1 MQCAVIEYARNAL
14 GLEGAHTLEHSPH
27 SPHPVISLM
36 EDQDGVELG
45 GTMRLG
51 AYACRLEEG
60 TLARELYGQETISER
75 HRHRFEFNNA
85 YREAFESSPMR
96 LAGLN
101 PDRDLVEIVE
111 LPDHPFFM
119 GVQYH
124 PEFQSRPLEPQPI
137 FRGFVAAALARA
149 TAQGDAAANA
159 TSSTEQAHA

>member
-1 MQCAVIEYARNAL
+1 
-14 GLEGAHTLEHSPH
+14 
-27 SPHPVISLM
+27 M

-60 TLARELYGQETISER
+60 SLARELYGRETISER

-85 YREAFESSPMR
+85 YREAFAASPMR
-96 LAGLN
+96 LSGLN

-111 LPDHPFFM
+111 LPEHPFFM

-149 TAQGDAAANA
+149 TAQGDTPARP
-159 TSSTEQAHA
+159 STEQAHA